1 MDRQQA
7 YEVVVVGG
15 GPAGLTAALYTTRLG
30 HRTALVP
37 REGDRYE
44 LVDAVHDLIGV
55 SEDTAGAELAAVAA
69 A

>member
-15 GPAGLTAALYTTRLG
+15 GPAELTAGLYTTRLC
-30 HRTALVP
+30 HCTALVT
-37 REGDRYE
+37 REGDRHE